1 MRGDG
6 KRGNVTLIG
15 MPASGKST
23 LGRLL
28 AERLGFEFVDVD
40 KITKAGERR
49 LLRESIAD
57 EGDDGFMETENRVN
71 AGLCLDG
78 CVIAPGGS
86 VIYGAEAMAN
96 LKEISTVVYLKLS
109 LEEME
114 RRIGNPVERGVVL
127 KNGMTLQKLY
137 EERTPYYE
145 RYADVTLDEK
155 GNTIEESVDCLV
167 ELIKTIAKEKP

>member
-1 MRGDG
+1 
-6 KRGNVTLIG
+6 
-15 MPASGKST
+15 
-23 LGRLL
+23 
-28 AERLGFEFVDVD
+28 
-40 KITKAGERR
+40 
-49 LLRESIAD
+49 
-57 EGDDGFMETENRVN
+57 
-71 AGLCLDG
+71 
-78 CVIAPGGS
+78 
-86 VIYGAEAMAN
+86 
-96 LKEISTVVYLKLS
+96 
-109 LEEME
+109 ME

>member
-40 KITKAGERR
+40 KIIEAEEKR
-49 LLRESIAD
+49 LLREIIAD
-57 EGDDGFMETENRVN
+57 EGDDRFMEIENRVN

-127 KNGMTLQKLY
+127 KNGMTL
-137 EERTPYYE
+137 YYE